1 MKKRS
6 IVVAAGLAAAT
17 VIGAIAPTGSASAGV
32 TASVFVEVN
41 VLAPNASATLD
52 ALTVEVW
59 DIGVDPIVQVGSCGD
74 TSPITTPDDLG
85 SRSFVSCDLAGNG
98 SYAIGV
104 DGTPPGATATAE
116 CFTSILGERIPGT
129 TAEFT
134 IDEFGEYANCS
145 IYVVQPTIF
154 VDKVVEDGPSAGTPS
169 DFTLE
174 VYSGGDMVASGTD
187 TVAGVCDGPLD
198 SGNCAAITVP
208 AGDLQLG
215 ETGPEG
221 YVPSNVWC
229 TTFRPNLPEPALE
242 AFPAGIGEISL
253 SDQAQGDT
261 MAYCEITNRYYE
273 GSLVV
278 TKSVTN
284 DDGGLLGPAD
294 FTAEIYTEPEGS
306 LVTSAPCMAD
316 GSCLD
321 VDLPIGDYRIGEADP
336 QGYTP
341 SVTCTVTGEP
351 DGPGPI
357 TTDPPATTT
366 TIILN
371 EAIPGDDAVATVE
384 PFGEV
389 TCEIVNDDPTTTT
402 TLAPT
407 TTDQGGGGA
416 VPTTVA
422 PILPPTGD
430 DNGTM
435 AIIATLL
442 IAIGGALL
450 VARRRIA

>member
-6 IVVAAGLAAAT
+6 IVAAAGLAAAT
-17 VIGAIAPTGSASAGV
+17 VIGAIAPGGPASAGV
-32 TASVFVEVN
+32 PQVYVEVN
-41 VLAPNASATLD
+41 VLAPGAGAALS

-59 DIGVDPIVQVGSCGD
+59 DISGTPTEVGSCSP
-74 TSPITTPDDLG
+74 TSPITTGDDLG
-85 SRSFVSCDLAGNG
+85 AVSYISCNLPGNG

-104 DGTPPGATATAE
+104 DGTPAGATATAE
-116 CFTSILGERIPGT
+116 CYTDVLEERIPGT
-129 TAEFT
+129 GAEFV
-134 IDEFGEYANCS
+134 IDGPGEYGDCA
-145 IYVVQPTIF
+145 IYVVVPTIF
-154 VDKVVEDGPSAGTPS
+154 VDKVVDDGPSSDTPG
-169 DFTLE
+169 DFALE
-174 VYSGGDMVASGTD
+174 VYSGGAMVASGTD
-187 TVAGVCDGPLD
+187 TVADVCAGPLD

-229 TTFRPNLPEPALE
+229 NTFRPNLPRPGE
-242 AFPAGIGEISL
+242 AFPVGVGELSL

-261 MAYCEITNRYYE
+261 MAYCEITNQYYE
-273 GSLVV
+273 GDLVV

-284 DDGGLLGPAD
+284 DDGGLLGPDD
-294 FTAEIYTEPEGS
+294 FTAEVWS
-306 LVTSAPCMAD
+306 VTNSTIVASGDCDASGD
-316 GSCLD
+316 CIA
-321 VDLPIGDYRIGEADP
+321 VTLPIGDYQIGEADP

-341 SVTCTVTGEP
+341 TVSCSVTREP

-357 TTDPPATTT
+357 TSNPPTTV
-366 TIILN
+366 IQPA
-371 EAIPGDDAVATVE
+371 EAIPGDDAMVTVE

-402 TLAPT
+402 TTTTMAPT
-407 TTDQGGGGA
+407 TTDQGGGAG

-422 PILPPTGD
+422 PVLPPTGD

-442 IAIGGALL
+442 IAVGGALL

>member
-1 MKKRS
+1 MRKRS
-6 IVVAAGLAAAT
+6 IVAAAGLAAAT
-17 VIGAIAPTGSASAGV
+17 IIGAIAPSNSTSAGGPQV
-32 TASVFVEVN
+32 DVEIN
-41 VLAPNASATLD
+41 VLAPDASA
-52 ALTVEVW
+52 ALEALSIEVF
-59 DIGVDPIVQVGSCGD
+59 DISGAPTEVGSCV
-74 TSPITTPDDLG
+74 SPSAIAGPGDLG
-85 SRSFVSCDLAGNG
+85 AYSFLTCDLPGTG
-98 SYAIGV
+98 DYAIGLSGAP
-104 DGTPPGATATAE
+104 DGATVTAN
-116 CFTSILGERIPGT
+116 CVSSDINDRIPGAD
-129 TAEFT
+129 AEFT
-134 IDEFGEYANCS
+134 IGQGQFARCTIDV
-145 IYVVQPTIF
+145 IVPTIF
-154 VDKVVEDGPSAGTPS
+154 VDKVVEDGPSADTPG

-174 VYSGGDMVASGTD
+174 VYADGGMVASGTD
-187 TVAGVCDGPLD
+187 TVADLCTGPLG
-198 SGNCAAITVP
+198 SGDCAAITVP

-215 ETGPEG
+215 ESGPAG

-229 TTFRPNLPEPALE
+229 TTFRPNPPQPGEV
-242 AFPAGIGEISL
+242 FPAGIGEITL

-261 MAYCEITNRYYE
+261 MAYCVVTNRFYE

-284 DDGGLLGPAD
+284 DDGGLLGPDD
-294 FTAEIYTEPEGS
+294 FVAEIFTEPEGAP
-306 LVTSAPCMAD
+306 VTSATCMAD
-316 GSCLD
+316 GTCLD
-321 VDLPIGDYRIGEADP
+321 VTLPIGDYRIGEADP

-341 SVTCTVTGEP
+341 SVTCTVTVEP
-351 DGPGPI
+351 DGPGDI
-357 TTDPPATTT
+357 TSNPPT
-366 TIILN
+366 TIGPQ

-402 TLAPT
+402 TTMAPT
-407 TTDQGGGGA
+407 TTDQDGGA
-416 VPTTVA
+416 NVPTTVA